1 MPLRRIL
8 SLRGELTLRRIL
20 SLRRILPLRRTG
32 RILPAVIPLR
42 ILSARAFAAV
52 SAEIFVSVIVVTS
65 VIH

>member
-20 SLRRILPLRRTG
+20 SLRRILTLRRTG
-32 RILPAVIPLR
+32 RILPAVISLR